1 MKDPKANLDLIREF
15 GINGYENV
23 RSLAEINLRTWEKL
37 VEKQMDTFN
46 LLLDAGIE
54 QVGAAGKTQDVT
66 QLLNNQVTLGKALG
80 ENFASK
86 SREAVDLATEAGN
99 EYRAWL
105 ENGISTFN
113 SKVTKAADEA
123 LKNS

>member
-15 GINGYENV
+15 GINGYESV

-37 VEKQMDTFN
+37 VERQMDTFN
-46 LLLDAGIE
+46 LLLDTGIE
-54 QVGAAGKTQDVT
+54 QVSAAGNTQDVS
-66 QLLNNQVTLGKALG
+66 QLLNNQVALGKALG

-99 EYRAWL
+99 EYRNWL

-113 SKVTKAADEA
+113 SKVTEAANEA